1 MMFPP
6 NCQLEEVTEAQSPA
20 SAATAGEAGEK
31 EDLELHKKI
40 NRQLSAGA
48 GGWWFLWVFG

>member
-1 MMFPP
+1 MFPP

-31 EDLELHKKI
+31 ENLELHKKI